1 MLCIDILSLFPEML
15 EGFLATSMIARAQKK
30 SLVQIEAHS
39 LRQWANGKHSITDER
54 PFGGGA
60 GMLLKPEPI
69 FDAVEELKGKHQHSW
84 VVYLSPEG
92 HPLSTP
98 KAQELSQKEHL
109 IFLSGHYEGIDER
122 VREHLVDE
130 EISIGDYILT
140 NGTLAAAVV
149 VDALIRHIPG
159 VLGDE
164 ASLQQ
169 DSFSNNLLSFP
180 QYTRPEIFREWAV
193 PPVLLSGN
201 HQVIQQWRQ
210 EQRLRRT
217 QERRPD
223 LWNIWQQKHSEKD

>member
-1 MLCIDILSLFPEML
+1 MLHIDILSLFPEML
-15 EGFLATSMIARAQKK
+15 EGFLATSMVARAQKK
-30 SLVQIEAHS
+30 LRIQIATHS
-39 LRQWANGKHSITDER
+39 LRQWAKGKHSITDER

-69 FDAVEELKGKHQHSW
+69 FDAVEELQENHQHSW

-92 HPLSTP
+92 HLFSTP
-98 KAQELSQKEHL
+98 KAQEFSQKEHL

-140 NGTLAAAVV
+140 NGTLAAAIV

-169 DSFSNNLLSFP
+169 DSFSDNLLSFP
-180 QYTRPEIFREWAV
+180 QYTRPELFREWAV
-193 PPVLLSGN
+193 PPILLSGN
-201 HQVIQQWRQ
+201 HQAIQQWRQ

-223 LWNIWQQKHSEKD
+223 LWNIWRQKHSEKD